1 MLFYDFEV
9 FKYDW
14 LVVIKDT
21 EAKTTTNIIN
31 DTEQLRKFYEL
42 HKNDIWVGFNSRS
55 YDQYILK
62 GVLLGLDPK
71 EINDHII
78 VKHKGGWEY
87 SSLFNKIQL
96 YNYDIMTDKNRGL
109 KQLEAFMG
117 NDIRETTVSFDIDRK
132 LTDKEIEEVIF
143 YCNHDVEQTMYVF
156 INRKEEFESQM
167 SLIKTFN
174 LPLKYISK
182 TKAQLSAIILE
193 TERVHNRKDEFNI
206 TLVDS
211 IRLSKHIDI
220 YNWYKN
226 TRGTLL
232 NDTELLNSLY
242 KDETKKRKWYKS
254 NQLNV
259 DIMGVPHTFAWGGL
273 HGARTNYIGE
283 GIFINSDV
291 TSFYPSLMIEYDFLS
306 RNVRH
311 VEKFKEIY
319 DIRVDLK
326 KQGKKKEQQP
336 YKIVLNGTY
345 GASKDKYNN
354 LYDPLQANN
363 VCINGQLM
371 LLDLIEHVETKL
383 PGTILIQSNT
393 DGVMFKLP
401 NEESIKLYEDIAN
414 EWSERSRM
422 GLEHDLIERV
432 VQKDVNNY
440 IIVKKGG
447 KIKSKGAYV
456 KELNNLDND
465 LPIVNKSLMDYF
477 IKNTPVEET
486 INNCDEL
493 IQFQMV
499 VKASSKYKYAL
510 HGDEIINEKISR
522 VFASRSRRDYG
533 IFKLKNDKNKPDKM
547 AGTPENAFIENG
559 DIKGLRVPRKLDKQW
574 YINVAN
580 KRIKDFIGKE
590 NVHD

>member
-21 EAKTTTNIIN
+21 ETRTTTNIIN
-31 DTEQLRKFYEL
+31 DAVSLREFYKK
-42 HKNDIWVGFNSRS
+42 HKEDIWIGFNSRS

-62 GVLLGLDPK
+62 GILLGLDPK

-87 SSLFNKIQL
+87 SSLFNRIQL
-96 YNYDIMTDKNRGL
+96 YNYDIMTDRNRGL

-117 NDIRETTVSFDIDRK
+117 NDIRETTVDFDIDRK
-132 LTDKEIEEVIF
+132 LTKKEIEEVLF

-156 INRKEEFESQM
+156 MNRKEEFESQM
-167 SLIKTFN
+167 GLIKTFK

-211 IRLSKHIDI
+211 IHLNKHIDI
-220 YNWYKN
+220 YNWYEN
-226 TRGTLL
+226 TRDNLL
-232 NDTELLNSLY
+232 ADTDLLESLY
-242 KDETKKRKWYKS
+242 KDESKKRKWYKS

-273 HGARTNYIGE
+273 HGARTNYIGT
-283 GIFINSDV
+283 GIFVNSDV
-291 TSFYPSLMIEYDFLS
+291 TSFYPSLMIEYGFLS
-306 RNVRH
+306 RNVSEP
-311 VEKFKEIY
+311 EKFKEIY
-319 DIRVDLK
+319 DIRVGLK
-326 KQGKKKEQQP
+326 REGKKKEQQP
-336 YKIVLNGTY
+336 YKIVLNSTY

-363 VCINGQLM
+363 VCINGQLL
-371 LLDLIEHVETKL
+371 LLDLIEHVETQL
-383 PGTILIQSNT
+383 PGVELIQSNT

-401 NEESIKLYEDIAN
+401 NEEALEKYKEIAN
-414 EWSERSRM
+414 EWSERTRM
-422 GLEHDLIERV
+422 GLDHDIIERV

-440 IIVKKGG
+440 IVVKKGG

-456 KELNNLDND
+456 KELNNLDYD
-465 LPIVNKSLMDYF
+465 LPIVNQALMDYF
-477 IKNTPVEET
+477 IKDVPVEDT
-486 INNCDEL
+486 INNCNAL

-522 VFASRSRRDYG
+522 VFASRSRRDGG

-547 AGTPENAFIENG
+547 AGTPLHAFIENG
-559 DIKGLRVPRKLDKQW
+559 DIKDVKIPRKLDKQW
-574 YINVAN
+574 YIDVAN
-580 KRIKDFIGKE
+580 KRIKDFIGG
-590 NVHD
+590 

>member
-1 MLFYDFEV
+1 MILSEV

-62 GVLLGLDPK
+62 GLLLGLDPK

-87 SSLFNKIQL
+87 SSLFNRIQL

-143 YCNHDVEQTMYVF
+143 YCNHDAEQTMYVF

-206 TLVDS
+206 TLVDT
-211 IRLSKHIDI
+211 IRLNKHIDI

-226 TRGTLL
+226 TRDNLL
-232 NDTELLNSLY
+232 NDVELLESLY
-242 KDETKKRKWYKS
+242 KDETKKKKWYKA
-254 NQLNV
+254 NQLNI

-311 VEKFKEIY
+311 AEKFKEIY

-371 LLDLIEHVETKL
+371 LLDLIEHVETEL
-383 PGTILIQSNT
+383 PGATLIQSNT

-401 NEESIKLYEDIAN
+401 NEESIKLYEEIAD
-414 EWSERSRM
+414 EWSERTRM

-465 LPIVNKSLMDYF
+465 LPIVNKALMDYF

-522 VFASRSRRDYG
+522 VFASRSRRDSG
-533 IFKLKNDKNKPDKM
+533 IFKLKNDKNNPDKM